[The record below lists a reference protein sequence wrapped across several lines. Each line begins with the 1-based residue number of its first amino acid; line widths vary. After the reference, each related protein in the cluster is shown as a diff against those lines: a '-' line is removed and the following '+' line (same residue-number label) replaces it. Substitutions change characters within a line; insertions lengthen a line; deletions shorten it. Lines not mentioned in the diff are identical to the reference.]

1 MKNKRK
7 SLSLEQLQVKS
18 FVTNLEQD
26 HAHTAKGGEV
36 VIIGSTICHET
47 GQNNACYSTP
57 ACPPP
62 PTHNCPQH
70 TDHCPNTETIIGCP
84 V

>member
-7 SLSLEQLQVKS
+7 SLSLDQLQVKS
-18 FVTNLEQD
+18 FVTSDEGNNMN
-26 HAHTAKGGEV
+26 TIKGGGPISGISV
-36 VIIGSTICHET
+36 HVC
-47 GQNNACYSTP
+47 P
-57 ACPPP
+57 ASIFNINCPPP
-62 PTHNCPQH
+62 PTENNCPQH